1 MARKTVRK
9 KAGKVTPPARRRKS
23 LPKDYPP
30 PYEFQ
35 FRMGPYKAPAINV
48 GGTLYDERVQGN
60 VMVAGFTD
68 APIPWPGYTYTAGRH
83 EGLLPILCGDLV
95 RAVCEEEELV
105 VAHYWGVTRH
115 MANEWKKAIAGAT
128 NSDQVALN
136 IAMKRHDPE
145 FRKRFGYP

>member
-1 MARKTVRK
+1 MKKSRKPRS
-9 KAGKVTPPARRRKS
+9 RKS
-23 LPKDYPP
+23 LPKVYPP
-30 PYEFQ
+30 PYEFH
-35 FRMGPYKAPAINV
+35 FRMGPYQAPVVNI
-48 GGTLYDERVQGN
+48 GGTLFDERTQAN
-60 VMVAGFTD
+60 VMVAGMTD
-68 APIPWPGYTYTAGRH
+68 APIPWPGFNYSTGRH

-115 MANEWKKAIAGAT
+115 MANEWKKAIAGAD

-136 IAMKRHDPE
+136 IAMKRADPE